1 MLTKKFALAAASA
14 MLADD
19 SRVCGTSCFRS
30 TKVDCDAVMNEL
42 NSGKK
47 AKEVATDLNIST
59 SSVYRCKRHAKEAA
73 KAANKSSM
81 QAKTGKEAPA
91 APLGNVSSFA
101 CDGSAGSSSFSEV
114 GITLTMRREPSRLAT
129 HRAASTNS
137 TTFIAMPKCE
147 LCELRDYTQRYADF
161 VHPFKFTILDCDS
174 CDTPMAVLG
183 DHRAVPTDDERAFMI
198 EALSLVARAKYGADK
213 FGIDDVMR
221 QIPDHC
227 HMHARPIRRWQY

>member
-1 MLTKKFALAAASA
+1 
-14 MLADD
+14 
-19 SRVCGTSCFRS
+19 
-30 TKVDCDAVMNEL
+30 
-42 NSGKK
+42 
-47 AKEVATDLNIST
+47 
-59 SSVYRCKRHAKEAA
+59 
-73 KAANKSSM
+73 
-81 QAKTGKEAPA
+81 
-91 APLGNVSSFA
+91 
-101 CDGSAGSSSFSEV
+101 
-114 GITLTMRREPSRLAT
+114 MRRGPSRLAT
-129 HRAASTNS
+129 RRAFSKESAATL
-137 TTFIAMPKCE
+137 IAMPKCE

-183 DHRAVPTDDERAFMI
+183 EHRAVPTDAERAFMI

>member
-1 MLTKKFALAAASA
+1 MGAPSPA
-14 MLADD
+14 M
-19 SRVCGTSCFRS
+19 
-30 TKVDCDAVMNEL
+30 
-42 NSGKK
+42 
-47 AKEVATDLNIST
+47 
-59 SSVYRCKRHAKEAA
+59 
-73 KAANKSSM
+73 
-81 QAKTGKEAPA
+81 A
-91 APLGNVSSFA
+91 APG
-101 CDGSAGSSSFSEV
+101 GGSFSEV
-114 GITLTMRREPSRLAT
+114 GICVIDASRAV
-129 HRAASTNS
+129 AARDASCCARI
-137 TTFIAMPKCE
+137 FDDVLIAMPKCE

-183 DHRAVPTDDERAFMI
+183 EHRAVPTEEERAFMI